1 MGTEDMKGLTN
12 EHNGVDAVELWQAR
26 RLGSQL
32 SIGYCLRRKH
42 LNTLG
47 SESILKNL
55 GHHI

>member
-1 MGTEDMKGLTN
+1 MKKELTK
-12 EHNGVDAVELWQAR
+12 EHNAVDAVELWRAR

-47 SESILKNL
+47 SEQLI
-55 GHHI
+55 

>member
-1 MGTEDMKGLTN
+1 MKGLTN